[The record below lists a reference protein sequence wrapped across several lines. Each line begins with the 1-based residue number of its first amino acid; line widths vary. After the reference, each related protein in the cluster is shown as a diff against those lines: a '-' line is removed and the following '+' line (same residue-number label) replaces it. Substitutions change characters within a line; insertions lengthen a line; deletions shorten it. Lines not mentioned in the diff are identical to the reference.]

1 MTQDLG
7 YARLFLNILFA
18 DLIITHGTCRGIRRF
33 IKYLNLKV
41 MQEIFNHLLMKKIV
55 FKKT

>member
-41 MQEIFNHLLMKKIV
+41 MQEVKIT
-55 FKKT
+55 F